1 MNMTLLKKTNT
12 SFVIFSSVRIGRRVG
27 RILRID
33 DFLTHLQGKTNL
45 QADASWGS
53 DLGSAAFYHCPTLL
67 DLYNWLEN
75 M

>member
-1 MNMTLLKKTNT
+1 MAM
-12 SFVIFSSVRIGRRVG
+12 
-27 RILRID
+27 ILGID

-67 DLYNWLEN
+67 DL
-75 M
+75 